1 MFKKKRTGFLIIA
14 LILFSGLTL
23 FAKKADSIKQLPNNT
38 MRLQKL
44 EVLNRLMDASLY
56 NNLDSACYYA
66 ALLEKESKQNHSIHY
81 RTLALRGLGIC
92 NFYKNEYSKAEDYIL
107 KAVALQKENRDTS
120 GLANSYK
127 VLTGIYWETER
138 YDKSVAIS
146 FEALKLY
153 EATGDIKGIVSSYN
167 NIGLLYKRLDEP
179 DKALLFFNKAVKTAL
194 SNKLCYNLGNLY
206 NNTGLVYKNLK
217 KYTLSV
223 NFYRKALKEYKK
235 DSLLGGIATGYL
247 NLGNLFAYHLNKP
260 DSAFY
265 YYNMALQLSKNTDY
279 THQTDIYSGLAYL
292 YSQSGH
298 TEKSIEVLKKAL
310 ALAQAYKDVDI
321 QRDIHYELYKAFKNK
336 GSSKKAL
343 VHLEQYTQIQ
353 DTLSLEKAKV
363 AIANLESK
371 FENEKN
377 KIIIKQMQ
385 ERQHAEKRIRLLL
398 LTGIILLLISLALTA
413 YGFNLSKKKS
423 KLRRALLETEKEQL
437 ENALQFKSRQLT
449 SQALMMM
456 KKNQLLN
463 DINNAL
469 SGIKALPD
477 EEKQKLRHIQK
488 QLKKG
493 IRSEEDWK
501 LFQHYFEEVNPA
513 FFRKL
518 LDINS
523 RITPSELKLAAL
535 VKLNFSIKETASLL
549 NISPD
554 SVKTTRSV
562 LRKKLKLQKGNN
574 IYDFLNNC

>member
-1 MFKKKRTGFLIIA
+1 MFKKKRFGFLIIA
-14 LILFSGLTL
+14 LILFSGLTI
-23 FAKKADSIKQLPNNT
+23 FAKKPDNLKQLPNNKLQT
-38 MRLQKL
+38 QKL
-44 EVLNRLMDASLY
+44 EVLNQLMDASLY

-66 ALLEKESKQNHSIHY
+66 ALLEKESELKHNIRY
-81 RTLALRGLGIC
+81 RTLAWRGLGIC
-92 NFYKNEYSKAEDYIL
+92 SFYKTEYYKAEDYIL

-153 EATGDIKGIVSSYN
+153 EATRDIKGTVSSYN

-194 SNKLCYNLGNLY
+194 SNKLSYNLGNLY

-247 NLGNLFAYHLNKP
+247 NLGNLYAYHLNKP

-265 YYNMALQLSKNTDY
+265 YYNKALQLSKNTDY

-310 ALAQAYKDVDI
+310 ALAQTYKDVDI
-321 QRDIHYELYKAFKNK
+321 QRDIHYELYKVFKNK
-336 GSSKKAL
+336 GSIKKAL

-377 KIIIKQMQ
+377 KIIIRQMQ
-385 ERQHAEKRIRLLL
+385 ERQYAEKRIRLLL

-413 YGFNLSKKKS
+413 YGFNQSKKKS
-423 KLRRALLETEKEQL
+423 KLRRALLETEKRQL
-437 ENALQFKSRQLT
+437 ESALQFKSRQLT

-456 KKNQLLN
+456 KKNRLLN
-463 DINNAL
+463 DIGNAL

-562 LRKKLKLQKGNN
+562 LRKKLKLQKGDN
-574 IYDFLNNC
+574 IYDFLNSY